1 MEEINY
7 NGKRDSVYTQGRI
20 AKDGCYAAVLRELLE
35 GPDRAGREGN
45 ARPTG

>member
-1 MEEINY
+1 MEEIDD
-7 NGKRDSVYTQGRI
+7 NGKRDSAYTQGRI